1 MKRIVLFASIV
12 LAAVSLVAFAARA
25 DDSLYQ
31 DLGGHD
37 GIVKIANQTADN
49 FLADDRIKQTFDDTN
64 MDRFKALLA
73 DQFCQL
79 AGGPCVY
86 KGRDMKTSHKGLHLD
101 TADFNAVVED
111 LQRAMD
117 KCDIPFRTQNRLL
130 ALLAPMKR
138 DIVTK

>member
-1 MKRIVLFASIV
+1 MKRFVLFASLII
-12 LAAVSLVAFAARA
+12 AAVSLVAFGARA

-49 FLADDRIKQTFDDTN
+49 FLADDRIKHTFDDTN
-64 MDRFKALLA
+64 MDRFRAMLA

-79 AGGPCVY
+79 TGGPCVY
-86 KGRDMKTSHKGLHLD
+86 KGHDMKAAHKGLHLG

-111 LQRAMD
+111 LQDAMS
-117 KCDIPFRTQNRLL
+117 KCDVPFRTQNRLL